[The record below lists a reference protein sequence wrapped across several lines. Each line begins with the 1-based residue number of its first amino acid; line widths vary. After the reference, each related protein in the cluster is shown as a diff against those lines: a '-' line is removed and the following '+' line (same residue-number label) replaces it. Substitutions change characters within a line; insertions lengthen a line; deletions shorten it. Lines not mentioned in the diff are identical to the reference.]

1 VQQEQE
7 HQKQR
12 DAYLALVDCNNF
24 YVSCERVFNAGLRGR
39 PVVVLSNN
47 DGCVVARSDE
57 AKALGIQ
64 EGTPLFQAEKFFQQ
78 NGVQVYSSNYELYGD
93 MSRRV
98 MDALARFGDEVEVY
112 SIDECFL
119 RFDGSPSPSTLTAYA
134 RQIRSTVKKWTGIPV
149 SVGVGPTKTLAK
161 VANKTAKKA
170 PALRGALAVRLGP
183 TLDRLLGDSPVEKV
197 WNIGPARARLLQ
209 GHGVTSALGLRDA
222 RDNWLRKYLT
232 VQGLR
237 TAWELRGTVCYP
249 LEPTYPAKKIITC
262 SRSFGKPV
270 TELKE
275 LKEAL
280 TVYVSRAAEKL
291 RKQGSVCGKMEVF
304 IQTSPHKTDRPYYGP
319 SAKVTLPVASAFT
332 PTLVKHALAVLE
344 RLFRPGH
351 EYVKAGCTLSALVAQ
366 GTAQLSLFEP
376 EAADTNA
383 QQALMATVDALNRG
397 MGKDALFLAGAGVPG
412 ERAWIMRRDKK
423 SPAYTTRWDELLT
436 VEAS

>member
-1 VQQEQE
+1 M
-7 HQKQR
+7 
-12 DAYLALVDCNNF
+12 
-24 YVSCERVFNAGLRGR
+24 
-39 PVVVLSNN
+39 LSNN

-57 AKALGIQ
+57 AKALGIE
-64 EGTPLFQAEKFFQQ
+64 EGTPLFQAEKFFKR
-78 NGVQVYSSNYELYGD
+78 NNVQVYSSNYELYGD

-183 TLDRLLGDSPVEKV
+183 TLDRLLGDFPVEKV

-209 GHGVTSALGLRDA
+209 GHGVTNALGLRDA
-222 RDNWLRKYLT
+222 RDNWLRKYLS

-237 TAWELRGTVCYP
+237 TAWELRGTPCFP

-270 TELKE
+270 TQLSQ
-275 LKEAL
+275 LQEAL
-280 TVYVSRAAEKL
+280 TVYVLRAAEKV
-291 RKQGSVCGKMEVF
+291 RKQGSACGRMEVF
-304 IQTSPHKTDRPYYGP
+304 IQTSPHRTERPYYGP
-319 SAKVTLPVASAFT
+319 SGKVTLPVASAFT
-332 PTLVKHALAVLE
+332 PTLVGYALAVLE
-344 RLFRPGH
+344 RLYRPGH

-376 EAADTNA
+376 EAADTPE
-383 QQALMATVDALNRG
+383 QQALMATVDTLNRHL
-397 MGKDALFLAGAGVPG
+397 GKDALFLAGAGVPD
-412 ERAWIMRRDKK
+412 ERAWAMRRERK

-436 VEAS
+436 VEAG